1 MIMKTSYVSK
11 GIPLLDK
18 KFMIVCSVFIS
29 VILTLIIV
37 DTYAYGFKYLS
48 LLMLI
53 LSILFSIYAYRDH
66 KVYIQALHRI
76 KEVLDAA
83 CEGDTHVRITNTK
96 GLGEIGH
103 VAWALNDF
111 LDIVETNFKELSN
124 SFQAASKRS
133 FYRKGLMAG
142 LPGEFGTMMKNV
154 NIALEGMSDA
164 DMFSRQ
170 NRLLSELHHV
180 NTSNL
185 LTNLKNNQQDL
196 STLSNKMDDV
206 LSIAGESRDG
216 ANNSRE
222 SAAEL
227 RQSLLG
233 VNQRMQNMEKT
244 AHILGQESVRIA
256 ETIKLITGV
265 AEQTNLLALNAA
277 IEAARAGEVGRGF
290 AVVADEVRS
299 LADRTRVS
307 SAEINIIINN
317 LTEQIENMV
326 TQTMRVGEETKGI
339 GLKVDDFYENFD
351 QVVNSSTATIDVM
364 NQTKDRTFA
373 TLIKLDHVIY
383 MQNAYVAVEK
393 GGKGEEATAVKVDH
407 FNCRLGEWYYQGEG
421 QNSFS
426 KYPAFAKLEAHHKGV
441 HSNIHKAIELVK
453 NDWMNDDL
461 TLNNLVNC
469 LQSAESESKGV
480 VNKINDLLTQK
491 GS

>member
-1 MIMKTSYVSK
+1 MKTSYVSK

-18 KFMIVCSVFIS
+18 KFMIVCLVFIS
-29 VILTLIIV
+29 VILTLAIV
-37 DTYAYGFKYLS
+37 HFYTYGFNY
-48 LLMLI
+48 
-53 LSILFSIYAYRDH
+53 LSILMIVLSMLFSVYAYKDH
-66 KVYIQALHRI
+66 KVHIQALHRI
-76 KEVLDAA
+76 KEVLDSA
-83 CEGDTHVRITNTK
+83 CEGDIHIRMTNTK

-142 LPGEFGTMMKNV
+142 LPGEFGVIMGNV
-154 NIALEGMSDA
+154 NTALEGMSKA

-185 LTNLKNNQQDL
+185 LANLKNNQQDL

-206 LSIAGESRDG
+206 LTIAGESRDG

-227 RQSLLG
+227 RQSLLD
-233 VNQRMQNMEKT
+233 VNQRMQSMEKT
-244 AHILGQESVRIA
+244 AHILGQESIRIA
-256 ETIKLITGV
+256 DTIKLITGI

-277 IEAARAGEVGRGF
+277 IEAARAGEIGRGF

-307 SAEINIIINN
+307 SAEINNIINN

-326 TQTMRVGEETKGI
+326 TQTMLVGEETNSI
-339 GLKVDDFYENFD
+339 GLKVDNFYENFN
-351 QVVNSSTATIDVM
+351 QVVNASTTTMNVM

-373 TLIKLDHVIY
+373 TLIKLDHIIY
-383 MQNAYVAVEK
+383 MQNAYVAIEK
-393 GGKGEEATAVKVDH
+393 RGEGEEANAVKVDH
-407 FNCRLGEWYYQGEG
+407 FNCRLGKWYYQGEG
-421 QNSFS
+421 QTNFS
-426 KYPAFAKLEAHHKGV
+426 QYPAFAKLEAHHKGV

-453 NDWMNDDL
+453 NDWMNDDVAL
-461 TLNNLVNC
+461 SNLVNC
-469 LQSAESESKGV
+469 LQSAENESKGV
-480 VNKINDLLTQK
+480 VNRINDLLTQK